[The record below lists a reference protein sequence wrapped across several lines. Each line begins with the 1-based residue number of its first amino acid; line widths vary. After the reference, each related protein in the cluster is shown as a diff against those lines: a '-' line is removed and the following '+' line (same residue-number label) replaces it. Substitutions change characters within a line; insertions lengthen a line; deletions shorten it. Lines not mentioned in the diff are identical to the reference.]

1 MYKNHLSISSSEE
14 NIYSHMRYEQT
25 AIQATIFSFSE
36 SCEVVLKM
44 LPNIVLI
51 FWQTERYIRKFLVFW
66 LLLFSD

>member
-1 MYKNHLSISSSEE
+1 
-14 NIYSHMRYEQT
+14 MRYEQT

-36 SCEVVLKM
+36 SCDVVLKM
-44 LPNIVLI
+44 LPYIVLI